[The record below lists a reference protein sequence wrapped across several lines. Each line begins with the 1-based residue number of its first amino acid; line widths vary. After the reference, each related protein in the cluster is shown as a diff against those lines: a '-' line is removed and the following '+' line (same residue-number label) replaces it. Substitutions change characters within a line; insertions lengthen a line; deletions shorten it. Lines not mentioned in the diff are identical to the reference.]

1 MPTPLG
7 PLITTTTG
15 GAEGTVGVSQSVTP
29 SRSSTARIAAV
40 ASETSPSALAAAEKR
55 AARAA
60 SRAAGG
66 GTRGVSEREESAEEE
81 DAESPGTRSL
91 PARRARWGTAEGSLE
106 KAWRRPGTGSRT
118 SPRSRARARYRVTRP
133 GTSFG
138 NNKASSRMK
147 RDSARG
153 AVVRANAPDVKT

>member
-81 DAESPGTRSL
+81 DAESPRDAQPPGAASAVGDGGGI
-91 PARRARWGTAEGSLE
+91 AREGLE
-106 KAWRRPGTGSRT
+106 APRHRVTHAATG
-118 SPRSRARARYRVTRP
+118 PRARAIP
-133 GTSFG
+133 GDT
-138 NNKASSRMK
+138 A
-147 RDSARG
+147 RDI
-153 AVVRANAPDVKT
+153 VR